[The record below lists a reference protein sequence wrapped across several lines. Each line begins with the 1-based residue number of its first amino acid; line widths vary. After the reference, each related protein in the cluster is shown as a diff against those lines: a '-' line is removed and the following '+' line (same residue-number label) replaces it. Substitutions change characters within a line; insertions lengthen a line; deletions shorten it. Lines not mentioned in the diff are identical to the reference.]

1 MLPTGSIPTA
11 QLTAAPHLLLFG
23 QVPDE
28 FEQLLVMALRLVILA
43 ARHDPVED
51 VVCTVASFADSMV
64 VRSAH
69 SEVAMLRLRVMSL
82 GHFTQYRPRLGVDN
96 NPGAQVHADQS
107 VSSQCHM
114 EVVHDARTWTI
125 SSMPRSP
132 GSRGVIARLKS
143 SDSRMT
149 HSVGNSMFDAVE
161 KIT

>member
-1 MLPTGSIPTA
+1 MHGRIIRGQYGGQIGPLGGGHV
-11 QLTAAPHLLLFG
+11 APEG
-23 QVPDE
+23 DVPWP
-28 FEQLLVMALRLVILA
+28 LHAVP
-43 ARHDPVED
+43 RH
-51 VVCTVASFADSMV
+51 
-64 VRSAH
+64 
-69 SEVAMLRLRVMSL
+69 
-82 GHFTQYRPRLGVDN
+82 RPWLGVDN

-149 HSVGNSMFDAVE
+149 HSAGNSMFDAVE